1 VKRRRRRAASHAAGD
16 AQAYRT
22 VLNDTGAW
30 LRIGDVTTTRS
41 ELMMSAEEAF
51 RRLAIGDTALLA
63 AVADPEGGN
72 PGAPRLD
79 ERMESLIR
87 VAVLVPLDA
96 PQSSYRPAV
105 EAALRAGASLDDL
118 LATLVATAA
127 SVGSPRVVA
136 AAPRIALAA
145 GYDVDQA
152 LEETGP
158 AG

>member
-1 VKRRRRRAASHAAGD
+1 MTPAPGSDG
-16 AQAYRT
+16 
-22 VLNDTGAW
+22 G
-30 LRIGDVTTTRS
+30 VTTARS
-41 ELMMSAEEAF
+41 EAMISAEEGF
-51 RRLAIGDTALLA
+51 RRLAIGDTAWLA
-63 AVADPEGGN
+63 AVADPDGGT

-79 ERMESLIR
+79 ERTGSLIR

-105 EAALRAGASLDDL
+105 EAAIRAGASLDDL

-136 AAPRIALAA
+136 AASQIALAA
-145 GYDVDQA
+145 GYDVDLA
-152 LEETGP
+152 LEETRR

>member
-1 VKRRRRRAASHAAGD
+1 
-16 AQAYRT
+16 
-22 VLNDTGAW
+22 
-30 LRIGDVTTTRS
+30 
-41 ELMMSAEEAF
+41 MMSAEEAF

-63 AVADPEGGN
+63 AVADPDGGN
-72 PGAPRLD
+72 PSAPRLD
-79 ERMESLIR
+79 ERIESLIR

-96 PQSSYRPAV
+96 PQTSYQPAV
-105 EAALRAGASLDDL
+105 EAAIRAGASLDDL

-152 LEETGP
+152 LEESRR